1 MSEGHLQTSES
12 LSPSLTLTASVTT
25 FPNIKESPAA
35 TKTADLRASVSSSA
49 ATRANIKAKPTPARI
64 FLGKFFKSLAG
75 FIRSFAIIFIIIAL
89 WEAFPRFNWIDPFLL
104 PRFSDVVSGF
114 ITLLKTGEFFKHFNV
129 SIVRISSGFFG
140 GLCLAIPI
148 GVFMGWF
155 KTFEEYVNPV
165 VEACRNS
172 SVLTL
177 YPIFILLFGIG
188 EQAKIAIIMWG
199 TTWVVLLNTISGV
212 KNVDPV
218 LIKSARSMGVKDLPL
233 LWKVVLPAATP
244 SIITGVRLGASNSIL
259 ILIAAEMIGSN
270 SGLGFMIFYFEA
282 RYAIPEMYSGV
293 IFLALMGVTVHEILC
308 RVERYLTSWHEKSI
322 YFGT

>member
-1 MSEGHLQTSES
+1 MS
-12 LSPSLTLTASVTT
+12 
-25 FPNIKESPAA
+25 
-35 TKTADLRASVSSSA
+35 TKTADAQVAIANPALTATKVNPGASLPIGKVL
-49 ATRANIKAKPTPARI
+49 KP
-64 FLGKFFKSLAG
+64 LGAFFRG
-75 FIRSFAIIFIIIAL
+75 FAIIFIIIGL
-89 WEAFPRFNWIDPFLL
+89 WEAFPRFGWIDPFLL
-104 PRFSDVVSGF
+104 PRFSDVVTGF
-114 ITLLKTGEFFKHFNV
+114 FTLLKTGEFFKHFNV
-129 SIVRISSGFFG
+129 SIARISSGFFG

-148 GVFMGWF
+148 GIFMGWF
-155 KTFEEYVNPV
+155 KTFEEYVNPL

-199 TTWVVLLNTISGV
+199 TTWVVLLNTIAGV
-212 KNVDPV
+212 KNVDSV
-218 LIKSARSMGVKDLPL
+218 LIKSARSMGVGDLTL
-233 LWKVVLPAATP
+233 LWKVILPAATP
-244 SIITGVRLGASNSIL
+244 SIITGIRLGAANSIL

-282 RYAIPEMYSGV
+282 RYAIPEMYAGV

-308 RVERYLTSWHEKSI
+308 RVESYLTSWHEKSI

>member
-1 MSEGHLQTSES
+1 MGVERAVTRASLMSQ
-12 LSPSLTLTASVTT
+12 SLTEA
-25 FPNIKESPAA
+25 
-35 TKTADLRASVSSSA
+35 KTVRGSLRPIVKKVL
-49 ATRANIKAKPTPARI
+49 RVLGD
-64 FLGKFFKSLAG
+64 FL
-75 FIRSFAIIFIIIAL
+75 RSFAIIFIIIIL
-89 WEAFPRFNWIDPFLL
+89 WEIFPKFGWIDPFLL
-104 PRFSDVVSGF
+104 PAFSDVVSGF
-114 ITLLKTGEFFKHFNV
+114 YTLLKTGEFFKHFNV
-129 SIVRISSGFFG
+129 SIIRISCGFFG
-140 GLCLAIPI
+140 GLALAIPL

-155 KTFEEYVNPV
+155 KTFEEYVNPL

-199 TTWVVLLNTISGV
+199 TTWVVLLNTIAGV

-218 LIKSARSMGVKDLPL
+218 LIKSARSMGIRDLAL
-233 LWKVVLPAATP
+233 LRKVVLPAAIP
-244 SIITGVRLGASNSIL
+244 SIITGIRLGAANSIL

-282 RYAIPEMYSGV
+282 RYAIPEMYAGV
-293 IFLALMGVTVHEILC
+293 IFLALMGLTVHEILC
-308 RVERYLTSWHEKSI
+308 RVENRLTAWHEKSI